1 MKQFNEKLAVKIFDH
16 FFKKSNV
23 SKIRL
28 LDIFQSIDSFSYLSM
43 ISKDTFILDVYFNG
57 NDTRPYIL
65 FDECSRSHFRLI
77 RCNKESIE
85 FIKQNHRKIFDIDRF
100 PDFLKASVMKS
111 CIDGKTLP
119 RFVANSCKEPLII
132 PNARSLE
139 ELLVLID
146 LEA

>member
-23 SKIRL
+23 NKIRL
-28 LDIFQSIDSFSYLSM
+28 LDIFQSTDSRLYLSR
-43 ISKDTFILDVYFNG
+43 ISKDTFILDVYFND
-57 NDTRPYIL
+57 NNVPYIL
-65 FDECSRSHFRLI
+65 FDEYSRSHFRLI
-77 RCNKESIE
+77 RCNRESIE

-100 PDFLKASVMKS
+100 PDFLKASVIKS
-111 CIDGKTLP
+111 CIDGKALP